1 VNRSDFVKISDPIAP
16 MADVV
21 KPLLE
26 ETAVAYKADKPEWQG
41 QTCG

>member
-1 VNRSDFVKISDPIAP
+1 

-26 ETAVAYKADKPEWQG
+26 EAAAAYKADKPEWQG